1 MAPAVTVSAPLQS
14 LPLFV
19 RLAGRP
25 VILLGEGD
33 AADAK
38 RRLLDRAGADVV
50 GEDAAASLAIVAI
63 DDEDEALAAV
73 ARLKARG
80 ILVNAVDRSAYCDF
94 TLPAIVD
101 RAPVLIAIGT
111 SGVSAGLAAALRQR
125 LEALVPA
132 DLGKLALALQAA
144 RGSLRTRWPDMA
156 DRRRALAAAMGVGG
170 LLDPL
175 SPTHDVDAWLTQS
188 TPDSPPWKGGAGG
201 GSAADVPADP
211 QPTDSQPA
219 NPPPTPP
226 FQGGEQVVIRLTSTD
241 PDDLTLRQA
250 RALAN
255 ADRVYH
261 HPDVP
266 AVILDRARAD
276 AARVCA
282 AMPGDPGSGLS
293 VYIEMIR

>member
-1 MAPAVTVSAPLQS
+1 MAQAVTLPAPLQS

-19 RLAGRP
+19 RLSGRP
-25 VILLGEGD
+25 VILLGEGE

-63 DDEDEALAAV
+63 DDEDDALAAV

-80 ILVNAVDRSAYCDF
+80 ILVNAVDRSALCDF

-125 LEALVPA
+125 LEAIVPA
-132 DLGKLALALQAA
+132 DLGKLALALQAT
-144 RGSLRTRWPDMA
+144 RGALRVRWPDMGE
-156 DRRRALAAAMGVGG
+156 RRRALATAMGAGG
-170 LLDPL
+170 MLDPL
-175 SPTHDVDAWLTQS
+175 SPTHDVDAWLA
-188 TPDSPPWKGGAGG
+188 TPDSPPGKGGAGG
-201 GSAADVPADP
+201 GAAADARA
-211 QPTDSQPA
+211 DSQLA
-219 NPPPTPP
+219 YPPPTPP
-226 FQGGEQVVIRLTSTD
+226 FQGGEQVAIRLTSTD

-250 RALAN
+250 RALAS

-261 HPDVP
+261 SPDVP
-266 AVILDRARAD
+266 AAILDRARAD
-276 AARVCA
+276 AARHCA
-282 AMPGDPGSGLS
+282 AMPADPGTGLS
-293 VYIEMIR
+293 VAIEMAL